1 MKKRKSFK
9 DYYNDEDESVFSG
22 PGEEE
27 AYNRGKA
34 MRKHIKQQ
42 PGAGVSAPII
52 NNPGPNYTSVSTAK
66 QTRTYKNKNI
76 QRQVFKTDV

>member
-1 MKKRKSFK
+1 MKKHKPFK
-9 DYYNDEDESVFSG
+9 DYYSEDESVFSG

>member
-1 MKKRKSFK
+1 MNKNKSFK
-9 DYYNDEDESVFSG
+9 KFYHEDESVFSG

-42 PGAGVSAPII
+42 PGVSTSAPII
-52 NNPGPNYTSVSTAK
+52 NNPGPNYTSVSTARK
-66 QTRTYKNKNI
+66 QRTYKNKNV
-76 QRQVFKTDV
+76 QKGFFKTDV